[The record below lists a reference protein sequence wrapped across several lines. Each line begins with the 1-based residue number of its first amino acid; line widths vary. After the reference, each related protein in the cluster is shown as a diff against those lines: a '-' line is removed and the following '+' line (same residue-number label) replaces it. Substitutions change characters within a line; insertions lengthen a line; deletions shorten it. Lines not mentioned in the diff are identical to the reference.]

1 MDLTQYSGLWRSHCA
16 IWKFFLALELFCRLY
31 FFNVDIL
38 FHFWGKALFC
48 VFEKQGKTWLCNV
61 KLHIKYLEFLQERL
75 MPCSLLSKHVTNVN
89 EVQ

>member
-1 MDLTQYSGLWRSHCA
+1 MPYGN
-16 IWKFFLALELFCRLY
+16 FFLALELFVGFIFLMWTSY
-31 FFNVDIL
+31 FTFG
-38 FHFWGKALFC
+38 GKALFC

-75 MPCSLLSKHVTNVN
+75 MTYSLLSKHVTNVN